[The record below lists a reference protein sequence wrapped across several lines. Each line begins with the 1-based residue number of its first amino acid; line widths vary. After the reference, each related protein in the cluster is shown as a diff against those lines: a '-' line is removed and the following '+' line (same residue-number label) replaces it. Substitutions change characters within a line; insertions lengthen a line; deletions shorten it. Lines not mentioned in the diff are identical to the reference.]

1 MLAYALNHGCILPKN
16 SYFPIFFVHL
26 ETVIILGDNFDNFC
40 TEKSSFWANFTKNP
54 YFPHEIIYAHALK
67 KSPRARDKY
76 LGLAAGNSD
85 YHTNILTDRS
95 LR

>member
-1 MLAYALNHGCILPKN
+1 MFC
-16 SYFPIFFVHL
+16 L
-26 ETVIILGDNFDNFC
+26 EAF
-40 TEKSSFWANFTKNP
+40 
-54 YFPHEIIYAHALK
+54 EIIYAHALK